1 MGLIMARA
9 NFNEVL
15 EELAKKYVIYAPKK
29 YEGEGT
35 FSDTHRVRYGE
46 IKCIEEIEFNEK
58 SSFSYKE
65 VLLPITQTLFFFT
78 ETEVKEASMNE
89 QNLLIFLRSCDLHAV
104 RRLDEIYLRNGF
116 EDIYYKKFR
125 EKAKFV
131 VMGCEKSFNNCFC
144 VDMGTNTCDHYE
156 AYIHL
161 AEDQVAFDIKCEELL
176 SDAKLKAM
184 ETTEVTPKF
193 VTENPVHVE
202 IPEKL
207 DLRIIYSDMWEEYSE
222 RCIACGRC
230 NFVCP
235 TSTCFTMQDI
245 FYQDNHKCGERRRV
259 WASCQV
265 NGYTDMAGG
274 HKFREN
280 KGQRMRFKV
289 MHKIYDFKKR
299 NGYHM
304 CVGCGRCDDVCPEYI
319 SFSNC
324 INKLGK
330 AMDEVE

>member
-1 MGLIMARA
+1 MGLIMSKAK
-9 NFNEVL
+9 FNETL
-15 EELAKKYVIYAPKK
+15 NQLAKKYVIYAPKK
-29 YEGEGT
+29 YKGEGT
-35 FSDTHRVRYGE
+35 FSDTDRVRYGT
-46 IKCIEEIEFNEK
+46 ITQVEEIEFQEK

-89 QNLLIFLRSCDLHAV
+89 QELLIFLRSCDLHAV

-125 EKAKFV
+125 EKAKFI
-131 VMGCEKSFNNCFC
+131 VMGCETSFNSCFC
-144 VDMGTNTCDHYE
+144 VDMKTNQTDEYD

-161 AEDQVAFDIKCEELL
+161 EADQVAFKIKDEQLL
-176 SDAKLKAM
+176 KDSDLKDM
-184 ETTEVTPKF
+184 STHEVTPKF
-193 VTENPVHVE
+193 VTENSVHVD

-235 TSTCFTMQDI
+235 TCTCFTMQDI
-245 FYQDNHKCGERRRV
+245 FYQDNRKCGERRRV

-265 NGYTDMAGG
+265 DGYTDMAGG

-304 CVGCGRCDDVCPEYI
+304 CGGCGRCDDVCPEYI